1 MFKIPVVLIVFNRP
15 DHTRRV
21 FEKLK
26 ELRPTQLFVI
36 ADGPRKDYPLDKNKC
51 LEVRSIIDEVDWPCQ
66 IYRNY
71 EDFNI
76 GPKKKIST
84 GLDWVFQKVDQA
96 IILEDDC
103 LPCFD
108 FFVFC
113 ENLLTYYADDHKVWV
128 ISGNNFQDG
137 IKRGEYS
144 YFFSKY
150 PHGWGWATWRRA
162 WKHYNGNIPFW
173 DKWKLTDDWK
183 RHTPDKIERSYW
195 EKIFDRVYSG
205 EDTYAYD
212 YAWVANVW
220 FHKGLTVIP
229 NVNLVTNIGH
239 NENASMTK
247 SKNVK
252 IANVETEK
260 LGTLKHPKIIKR
272 NVEADTYDFNHSF
285 EGLNLRFPRNLLI
298 KIKIFLVFFKKK
310 LIYLL
315 RN

>member
-1 MFKIPVVLIVFNRP
+1 MDRL
-15 DHTRRV
+15 RV
-21 FEKLK
+21 
-26 ELRPTQLFVI
+26 LRPTKIYVSS
-36 ADGPRKDYPLDKNKC
+36 DGPRSKADERRILLCREAISRIDWGAQVVYFYHEKNLGMYDAFAVALDYILSR
-51 LEVRSIIDEVDWPCQ
+51 ESGV
-66 IYRNY
+66 
-71 EDFNI
+71 
-76 GPKKKIST
+76 
-84 GLDWVFQKVDQA
+84 

-113 ENLLTYYADDHKVWV
+113 EKLLTFYANDHRVWV

-150 PHGWGWATWRRA
+150 PHSWGWATWRRA

-173 DKWKLTDDWK
+173 NNWKLTEDWK
-183 RHTPDKIERSYW
+183 QHTPDKIERSYW

-212 YAWVANVW
+212 YAWIANIW
-220 FHKGLTVIP
+220 FHKGLGIVP

-239 NENASMTK
+239 DEQASMTK

-252 IANVETEK
+252 IANVKIEK
-260 LGTLKHPKIIKR
+260 LDEILKHPKIVKR
-272 NVEADTYDFNHSF
+272 NVEADIYDFNHAF
-285 EGLNLRFPRNLLI
+285 EGLNLRFPRNFLI
-298 KIKIFLVFFKKK
+298 KIKILLMVFVKKIIDLLKFNFTNFFLVIAI
-310 LIYLL
+310 L
-315 RN
+315 